1 MANMIAVALSSPGG
15 MYISFFA
22 TGGLPSSIGFL
33 CLGIIWFATTLMAFV
48 NIKKRNIAIHQKLM
62 TYSYAACF
70 SAVTLR
76 ILLPV
81 LVLIFGDF
89 ITAYTIVAWL
99 CWVPNLVVARVRTN
113 RIGTDSLKTTTTN

>member
-1 MANMIAVALSSPGG
+1 

-113 RIGTDSLKTTTTN
+113 MIGTDSLKTTTTN